1 MSSSTSMPYRRLGRA
16 GLKVSAL
23 SLGGWTTFG
32 GSVTDDD
39 VAGGILRRAFDAG
52 VNFFDTAD
60 IYGGSKSEV
69 FLGEAL
75 KGRRDKAVLATKF
88 ANPMGEGA
96 YLRGGARRY
105 IVKAVE
111 DSLKRLHTDHI
122 DLYQMHVPD
131 ADTPID
137 ETLRALDDLVRSGKV
152 LYIGNSNFSGW
163 QIADADWTAR
173 TGGLERFVSAQNN
186 FSLLERGVEREV
198 LPACERFGLGLLP
211 FFPLASGFLT
221 GKYQRGEPPRQGTRL
236 AAWGARG
243 AAALSDRN
251 FDRLEALEAWAE
263 QRGRR
268 ILDLA
273 FAWLLGHPAVSSVIA
288 GATTPEQ
295 VQANARCA
303 EWILTPEEVVEVR
316 ALIS

>member
-1 MSSSTSMPYRRLGRA
+1 MQLRRLGNS
-16 GLKVSAL
+16 GLKVSVIGLGCSNFGMRIDQAQTRMVVDAAL
-23 SLGGWTTFG
+23 
-32 GSVTDDD
+32 DC
-39 VAGGILRRAFDAG
+39 G

-60 IYGGSKSEV
+60 IYGASKSEV

-88 ANPMGEGA
+88 ANPMGEGE

-131 ADTPID
+131 ADTPIE
-137 ETLRALDDLVRSGKV
+137 ETLRALDDLVRAGKV
-152 LYIGNSNFSGW
+152 LYIGNSNFTGW
-163 QIADADWTAR
+163 QIADADWSSR
-173 TGGLERFVSAQNN
+173 TQGLERFVSAQNN

-211 FFPLASGFLT
+211 YFPLASGFLT

-236 AAWGARG
+236 AAWGKRG
-243 AAALSDRN
+243 AAALNDRN
-251 FDRLEALEAWAE
+251 FDRLEALENWAT

-273 FAWLLGHPAVSSVIA
+273 FAWLLGHNAVSSVIA
-288 GATTPEQ
+288 GATSPEQ
-295 VQANARCA
+295 VQTNARCA
-303 EWILTPEEVVEVR
+303 EWILTPEEVEEVR
-316 ALIS
+316 ALLA

>member
-1 MSSSTSMPYRRLGRA
+1 MQLRRLGNS
-16 GLKVSAL
+16 GLKVSVIGLGCNNFGMRIDQAQTRMVVDAAL
-23 SLGGWTTFG
+23 
-32 GSVTDDD
+32 DC
-39 VAGGILRRAFDAG
+39 G

-60 IYGGSKSEV
+60 IYGAAKSEV

-75 KGRRDKAVLATKF
+75 KGKRDKAVLATKF
-88 ANPMGEGA
+88 ANPMGEGE

-105 IVKAVE
+105 IVRAVE

-131 ADTPID
+131 PDTPIE
-137 ETLRALDDLVRSGKV
+137 ETLRALDDLVRAGKV
-152 LYIGNSNFSGW
+152 LYVGNSNFAGW
-163 QIADADWTAR
+163 QIADADWISR
-173 TGGLERFVSAQNN
+173 SNGLERFVSAQNN

-211 FFPLASGFLT
+211 YFPLASGFLT

-236 AAWGARG
+236 AAWGKRG

-251 FDRLEALEAWAE
+251 FDRLEALEHWAM

-273 FAWLLGHPAVSSVIA
+273 FAWLLGHGVVSSVIA

-295 VQANARCA
+295 VEANARCA
-303 EWILTPEEVVEVR
+303 EWILTPAEVEEVR
-316 ALIS
+316 ALLA

>member
-1 MSSSTSMPYRRLGRA
+1 MQLRKLGA
-16 GLKVSAL
+16 SGLKVSIIGLGCNNFGMRIDQAQTRMVVDAAL
-23 SLGGWTTFG
+23 
-32 GSVTDDD
+32 DC
-39 VAGGILRRAFDAG
+39 G

-111 DSLKRLHTDHI
+111 DSLKRLGVDHI

>member
-1 MSSSTSMPYRRLGRA
+1 MQLRRLGNS
-16 GLKVSAL
+16 GLKVSVIGLGCSNFGMRIDQAQTRMVVDAAL
-23 SLGGWTTFG
+23 
-32 GSVTDDD
+32 DC
-39 VAGGILRRAFDAG
+39 G

-60 IYGGSKSEV
+60 IYGASKSEV

-75 KGRRDKAVLATKF
+75 KGKRDKAVLATKF
-88 ANPMGEGA
+88 ANPMGEGE

-131 ADTPID
+131 ADTPIE
-137 ETLRALDDLVRSGKV
+137 ETLRALDDLVRAGKV
-152 LYIGNSNFSGW
+152 LYIGNSNFTGW
-163 QIADADWTAR
+163 QIADADWSSR
-173 TGGLERFVSAQNN
+173 TQGLERFVSAQNN
-186 FSLLERGVEREV
+186 FSLLERGVESEV

-211 FFPLASGFLT
+211 YFPLASGFLT
-221 GKYQRGEPPRQGTRL
+221 GKYRRGEPPRQGTRL
-236 AAWGARG
+236 AAWGKRG
-243 AAALSDRN
+243 AAALSERN
-251 FDRLEALEAWAE
+251 FDRLEALEQWAE

-273 FAWLLGHPAVSSVIA
+273 FAWLLGHRAVSSVIA
-288 GATTPEQ
+288 GATSPEQ

-303 EWILTPEEVVEVR
+303 EWILTPEEVEEVR
-316 ALIS
+316 ALL

>member
-1 MSSSTSMPYRRLGRA
+1 MQLRRLGNS
-16 GLKVSAL
+16 GLKVSVIGLGCNNFGMRIDQAQTRMVVDAAL
-23 SLGGWTTFG
+23 
-32 GSVTDDD
+32 
-39 VAGGILRRAFDAG
+39 DAG
-52 VNFFDTAD
+52 INFFDTAD

-75 KGRRDKAVLATKF
+75 KGRREKAVLATKF

-131 ADTPID
+131 PDTPID
-137 ETLRALDDLVRSGKV
+137 ETLRALDDLVRAGKV
-152 LYIGNSNFSGW
+152 LYIGNSNFTGW
-163 QIADADWTAR
+163 QIADADWTSR
-173 TGGLERFVSAQNN
+173 TSGLERFVSAQNN

-211 FFPLASGFLT
+211 YFPLASGFLT
-221 GKYQRGEPPRQGTRL
+221 GKYHRGEPPRQGTRL
-236 AAWGARG
+236 AAWGKRG
-243 AAALSDRN
+243 EAALNDRN
-251 FDRLEALEAWAE
+251 FDRLEALEPWAE

-273 FAWLLGHPAVSSVIA
+273 FAWLLGHRAVSSVIA
-288 GATTPEQ
+288 GATSPEQ

-303 EWILTPEEVVEVR
+303 EWILTPEEVEEVR
-316 ALIS
+316 ALIA

>member
-1 MSSSTSMPYRRLGRA
+1 VIGLGCNNFGMRIDQA
-16 GLKVSAL
+16 QTRMVVDAAL
-23 SLGGWTTFG
+23 
-32 GSVTDDD
+32 DC
-39 VAGGILRRAFDAG
+39 G

-60 IYGGSKSEV
+60 IYGAAKSEV

-75 KGRRDKAVLATKF
+75 KGKRDKAVLATKF
-88 ANPMGEGA
+88 ANPMGEGE

-131 ADTPID
+131 PDTPIE
-137 ETLRALDDLVRSGKV
+137 ETLRALDDLVRAGKV
-152 LYIGNSNFSGW
+152 LYVGNSNFAGW
-163 QIADADWTAR
+163 QIADADWISR
-173 TGGLERFVSAQNN
+173 NNGLERFVSAQNN

-211 FFPLASGFLT
+211 YFPLASGFLT

-236 AAWGARG
+236 AAWGKRG

-251 FDRLEALEAWAE
+251 FDRLEALEHWAM

-273 FAWLLGHPAVSSVIA
+273 FAWLLGHRVVSSVIA

-295 VQANARCA
+295 VEANARCA
-303 EWILTPEEVVEVR
+303 EWILTPGEVEEVR
-316 ALIS
+316 ALLA

>member
-1 MSSSTSMPYRRLGRA
+1 MQLRRLGNS
-16 GLKVSAL
+16 GLKVSVIGLGCNNFGMRIDQAQTRMVVDAAL
-23 SLGGWTTFG
+23 
-32 GSVTDDD
+32 
-39 VAGGILRRAFDAG
+39 DAG
-52 VNFFDTAD
+52 INFFDTAD

-75 KGRRDKAVLATKF
+75 KGRRERAVLATKF

-96 YLRGGARRY
+96 YQRGGARRY

-137 ETLRALDDLVRSGKV
+137 ETLRALNDLVRAGKV
-152 LYIGNSNFSGW
+152 LYIGNSNFTGW
-163 QIADADWTAR
+163 QIADADWTSR
-173 TGGLERFVSAQNN
+173 TQGLERFVSAQNN

-198 LPACERFGLGLLP
+198 LAACERFGLGFLP
-211 FFPLASGFLT
+211 YFPLASGFLT
-221 GKYQRGEPPRQGTRL
+221 GKYHRGEPPRQGTRL
-236 AAWGARG
+236 AAWGKRG
-243 AAALSDRN
+243 EAALSERN
-251 FDRLEALEAWAE
+251 FDRLEALDRWAE

-273 FAWLLGHPAVSSVIA
+273 FAWLLGHGAVSSVIA
-288 GATTPEQ
+288 GATSPEQ

-303 EWILTPEEVVEVR
+303 EWILTPEEVAEVR
-316 ALIS
+316 ALVT